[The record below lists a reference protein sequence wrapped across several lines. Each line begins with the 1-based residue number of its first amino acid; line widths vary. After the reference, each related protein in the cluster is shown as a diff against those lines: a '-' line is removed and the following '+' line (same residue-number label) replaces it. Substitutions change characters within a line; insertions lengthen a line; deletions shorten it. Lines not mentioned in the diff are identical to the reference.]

1 MHTDTLSNYEFSL
14 QYQYYREVHV
24 LGYLG
29 VPASL
34 INLIWEIVGPL
45 MISEAY
51 LDDITQNDIDLA
63 NKMRDFYVKPYGI
76 ITSNN
81 LGGLIDLA
89 TDALFQ

>member
-1 MHTDTLSNYEFSL
+1 
-14 QYQYYREVHV
+14 
-24 LGYLG
+24 
-29 VPASL
+29 
-34 INLIWEIVGPL
+34 

-81 LGGLIDLA
+81 LGDVIDLA